1 MSQDVDVFLE
11 HFGVKGMRW
20 GVRRSSQNE
29 TSSPKKSRRE
39 KRAESKAA
47 KQEFYNQKAQ
57 RILAKSLED
66 PDILVALKTADTYP
80 TIVTGRE
87 FVEYASKGGAFDV
100 RYTDVYATK
109 DSASNM
115 YVLNNNMNERY
126 KPKG

>member
-1 MSQDVDVFLE
+1 MSQDVDAFLE
-11 HFGVKGMRW
+11 HYGVKGMRW

-39 KRAESKAA
+39 KRAEKKAA

-57 RILAKSLED
+57 RIIAKAMED
-66 PDILVALKTADTYP
+66 PDTLVALKTTDTYP

-87 FVEYASKGGAFDV
+87 FIEYASKGGFFDV
-100 RYTDVYATK
+100 KYTDIYATK
-109 DSASNM
+109 DSASNA